1 MGIPEILPKLPKSA
15 KSVKFL
21 KSAKFR
27 KKCQISSKKC
37 PETLLIKGWL
47 TPEFKKKSLFFTFE
61 PKNPVTFGAKFRG
74 RPSFWVK
81 FLGVATFWTPK
92 FWLFLKILR
101 NSTTFDIS
109 QKRVFWTNFTL
120 FALFDK
126 FRTFR
131 PPHFCHFWGFCEK
144 LCVQIEIG
152 VRLLWN
158 FDWTRSRT
166 TSVGWLHSQGY
177 WNVLLLFRSFGSEGR
192 PAQVAK
198 VEIAEPGSVRE
209 AVSGSDDGGPSHAD
223 ACLSRQSLR
232 LTTCSRNRPH
242 LTHRTST
249 TLDAQLLTWCSPHL
263 TFPEGVPPRRAA
275 PHLTRRSSRVCQ
287 HRTSTND
294 RNAHPLLTWAVSYVG
309 GRATR
314 STIISH
320 THTRVTRM
328 PHILHHSKLNYII
341 NTPPG
346 WNKIHTTLRFTTRLH
361 PLHPHR
367 LRK

>member
-1 MGIPEILPKLPKSA
+1 MGIPEILPKVPKSA

-120 FALFDK
+120 FAHFD
-126 FRTFR
+126 

-263 TFPEGVPPRRAA
+263 TFPEGVPPRCAA
-275 PHLTRRSSRVCQ
+275 PHLPLCSPRVFILE
-287 HRTSTND
+287 HRQTTEMHILYSPE
-294 RNAHPLLTWAVSYVG
+294 PLAMWVVG
-309 GRATR
+309 PLGQQYFTL
-314 STIISH
+314 H
-320 THTRVTRM
+320 HTRVTQNAT
-328 PHILHHSKLNYII
+328 HSPTLGLKLYN
-341 NTPPG
+341 
-346 WNKIHTTLRFTTRLH
+346 
-361 PLHPHR
+361 
-367 LRK
+367 